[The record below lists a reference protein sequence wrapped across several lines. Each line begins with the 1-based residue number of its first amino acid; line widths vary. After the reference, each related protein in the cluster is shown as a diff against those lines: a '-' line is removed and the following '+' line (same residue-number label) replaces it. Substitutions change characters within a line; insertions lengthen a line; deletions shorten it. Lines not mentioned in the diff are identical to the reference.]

1 MYNSLLKY
9 CTTCYVPGLSQTS
22 VLQFCFEQLSFSSAV
37 WHSFP
42 QPVARRPSETQLY
55 SELLQEREGEKEGE
69 KEGEREGDGKGREIW
84 RREGRDGKKQEDW
97 KEMERKRW

>member
-1 MYNSLLKY
+1 MNVQQSLKY

-22 VLQFCFEQLSFSSAV
+22 VLQFCFEQLSLSSAV

-55 SELLQEREGEKEGE
+55 SELLQAPRREEEGRGRGETEREGKMEG
-69 KEGEREGDGKGREIW
+69 RREI
-84 RREGRDGKKQEDW
+84 GCLAT
-97 KEMERKRW
+97 